1 MRAERQFPVM
11 GSEAH
16 VIVVGA
22 AAGQLVGLAVREL
35 EALEERWS
43 RFRPDSELSRL
54 NAVAGTPLELSP
66 VTFDAVQRAV
76 EAWRD
81 TFGYYDPTV
90 LPALERVGYDRS
102 FELLAHAGRRPR
114 IEGPLPCPGC
124 VGIELDPAT
133 RTVRLPAGVAIDL
146 GGIGK
151 GLAADLVCEH
161 LLDAGADGASVNVGG
176 DVRVAGASP
185 SPDGWVI
192 DVDDRA
198 VVSLAEGAVA
208 TSSTTRRCWTVGG
221 RGYHHL
227 IDPATGLPAESD
239 LVTVSVVGATAA
251 FAEVVGKAVLIAGRS
266 IGSSIVVEHQMAAL
280 MVGADR
286 GVSRVGG
293 FEEYELAGALA

>member
-1 MRAERQFPVM
+1 M

-16 VIVVGA
+16 VIVVGVA
-22 AAGQLVGLAVREL
+22 AERLVELAVREL

-54 NAVAGTPLELSP
+54 NAVAGTPVELSP

-90 LPALERVGYDRS
+90 LRALERVGYDRS
-102 FELLAHAGRRPR
+102 FELLADVGPRPR
-114 IEGPLPCPGC
+114 TEGPLPCPGC

-133 RTVRLPAGVAIDL
+133 RTVRLPAGVALDL

-151 GLAADLVCEH
+151 GLAADLVCER

-176 DVRVAGASP
+176 DVRVAGESP
-185 SPDGWVI
+185 SPDGWII

-198 VVSLAEGAVA
+198 IVSLAAGAVA
-208 TSSTTRRCWTVGG
+208 TSSTTRRCWTAGG
-221 RGYHHL
+221 RSYHHL

-251 FAEVVGKAVLIAGRS
+251 FAEVIGKAALIAGRS
-266 IGSSIVVEHQMAAL
+266 IGSSIIVEHQMAAL
-280 MVGADR
+280 MVGADCA
-286 GVSRVGG
+286 VSRVGG
-293 FEEYELAGALA
+293 FEEFELAGALA

>member
-1 MRAERQFPVM
+1 M

-16 VIVVGA
+16 VIVLGVA
-22 AAGQLVGLAVREL
+22 AERLAELAVREL

-54 NAVAGTPLELSP
+54 NAGAGTPVQLSP

-90 LPALERVGYDRS
+90 LSALERVGYDRS
-102 FELLAHAGRRPR
+102 FELLAHAGVRPR
-114 IEGPLPCPGC
+114 TSVPEPCPGC
-124 VGIELDPAT
+124 VGIELDPT
-133 RTVRLPAGVAIDL
+133 TLTVRLPEGVALDL

-151 GLAADLVCEH
+151 GLAADLVCER
-161 LLDAGADGASVNVGG
+161 LLTEGAGGASVNVGG
-176 DVRVAGASP
+176 DVRVAGAAP
-185 SPDGWVI
+185 SPDGWII

-208 TSSTTRRCWTVGG
+208 TSSTTRRRWTVGG
-221 RGYHHL
+221 RSYHHL
-227 IDPATGLPAESD
+227 IDPATGRPAQSD

-251 FAEVVGKAVLIAGRS
+251 LAEVVGKAALIAGTA
-266 IGSSIVVEHQMAAL
+266 IGSSIVVEHRMAAL